1 MESLMFDGK
10 SSPLMSARSTSVL
23 DALNIRTN
31 STGELAPHQRR
42 SLESGLEPG
51 TNKSMGL
58 GLLTLDSPDD
68 CKALPYTKLRIR
80 SAALQL
86 CQTSQGWNHPGGPT
100 ALRLVYD
107 LFQSTTNLLVYDKHE
122 ILSTELAQGSLQPKL
137 GWTWLADR
145 SVAGDSGNTIPES
158 RTRSR
163 EPLQGRN
170 CWFEWTPDGPG
181 DEALP
186 MLLDSGNLILL
197 PSAFDICFYWLWNDT
212 FIEELTS
219 EQKVEARA
227 NLGHQLHEVDHWL
240 LHHGGTKAAEQ
251 VLEILMNFVERTRPP
266 SFERKAPIKQR
277 EYSGRRPH
285 DYYFATDESS
295 ESFNQ
300 EGRQERKRRRNDRAG
315 WRRRHSE
322 DYWDDSSSSRSDA
335 SSSPTPER
343 RRNPRVRYDAA
354 NPSYA
359 HGPQRSRYKELDRQ
373 SATARAIETSGRE
386 SSALVLRH
394 NAGRPSSRAR
404 SMEEGNIVHRHEIE
418 RRSSHEQLPM
428 TEPEINED
436 RRMVL
441 HRGRRESNQLPER
454 PRILNLHQQGSMTRR
469 DKRKLKR
476 PTRPPKEGLPT
487 GSHRPSGQLEVPE
500 LEQRHSSASSQV
512 IRGRVSAADEGM
524 RALLIYR
531 AVLFATLCA
540 LAADTSCVFETE
552 LGRRVVQVL

>member
-1 MESLMFDGK
+1 MFDGK

-86 CQTSQGWNHPGGPT
+86 CQTSQGWNHPGGPI
-100 ALRLVYD
+100 ALRLIYD

-137 GWTWLADR
+137 GWTWLADQN
-145 SVAGDSGNTIPES
+145 VAGDSGNTIPES

-212 FIEELTS
+212 FIDELTS

-227 NLGHQLHEVDHWL
+227 NLGHQLHEVRPKL
-240 LHHGGTKAAEQ
+240 
-251 VLEILMNFVERTRPP
+251 VSRT
-266 SFERKAPIKQR
+266 
-277 EYSGRRPH
+277 
-285 DYYFATDESS
+285 
-295 ESFNQ
+295 
-300 EGRQERKRRRNDRAG
+300 
-315 WRRRHSE
+315 
-322 DYWDDSSSSRSDA
+322 
-335 SSSPTPER
+335 
-343 RRNPRVRYDAA
+343 
-354 NPSYA
+354 
-359 HGPQRSRYKELDRQ
+359 QRS
-373 SATARAIETSGRE
+373 G
-386 SSALVLRH
+386 
-394 NAGRPSSRAR
+394 
-404 SMEEGNIVHRHEIE
+404 
-418 RRSSHEQLPM
+418 
-428 TEPEINED
+428 
-436 RRMVL
+436 
-441 HRGRRESNQLPER
+441 
-454 PRILNLHQQGSMTRR
+454 
-469 DKRKLKR
+469 
-476 PTRPPKEGLPT
+476 
-487 GSHRPSGQLEVPE
+487 
-500 LEQRHSSASSQV
+500 
-512 IRGRVSAADEGM
+512 
-524 RALLIYR
+524 
-531 AVLFATLCA
+531 
-540 LAADTSCVFETE
+540 
-552 LGRRVVQVL
+552 